1 MLSGSASVKAVHRTL
16 MKLSLGGGNRISK
29 FGVTAFTFVSAFQKV
44 NFSFLDWHDRKNS
57 YW

>member
-1 MLSGSASVKAVHRTL
+1 MLSGSASVKAVRRTL

-44 NFSFLDWHDRKNS
+44 NFSFLD
-57 YW
+57 